1 MSFTEFLTEMVGDEA
16 SRPKCGVLMSP
27 NYPSHYPS
35 SHDSTQTIEVAEG
48 KTIHFA
54 WESINTEPEYDYVQ
68 IVDGDGTN
76 LTPKI
81 SGQASPPPGETPR
94 FSSNTNIIHVKFH
107 TNGDTED
114 WIRRTGW
121 RLEWTE
127 QE

>member
-1 MSFTEFLTEMVGDEA
+1 MVGDEE
-16 SRPKCGVLMSP
+16 SLPKSGVLTSP
-27 NYPSHYPS
+27 NYPSHYPN
-35 SHDSTQTIEVAEG
+35 SHDSTQTIEVAKG
-48 KTIHFA
+48 KTINFA
-54 WESINTEPEYDYVQ
+54 WRSFNTEPEYDYVQ

-114 WIRRTGW
+114 WWIRRTGW